1 METQRVALVT
11 GAGRGIGAAVAL
23 RLAQAGAKVALVSRT
38 EAQLQETKEAIQRAT
53 GRSDLAFSFP
63 GDLGELG
70 FVESMISEVWQKLGP
85 VTWLVNNAAVARL
98 EPVTGVEAVSLDETW
113 RVNVRAPFLLS
124 RDLLRKYRETGTRG
138 GAIVNIASLG
148 GLSGTAKF
156 KGLSAYGM
164 SKFAVVGMT
173 ESMAVEGREL
183 GIRVNCVA
191 PGAVDTEM
199 LRKAAPHLK
208 TETMPADV
216 AEVIYSLCDDV
227 RSACVTGATLPIHS
241 NL

>member
-1 METQRVALVT
+1 METQPVALVT
-11 GAGRGIGAAVAL
+11 GAGRGIGAAVAI
-23 RLAQAGAKVALVSRT
+23 RLAQAGAKVALVSRN
-38 EAQLQETKEAIQRAT
+38 EAQLLQTKEAIQKAT
-53 GRSDLAFSFP
+53 GRSDLAFAFP

-70 FVESMISEVWQKLGP
+70 FSEALISAVWQKLGP
-85 VTWLVNNAAVARL
+85 ITWLVNNAAVARL
-98 EPVTGVEAVSLDETW
+98 EPVTGVEAASLDETW
-113 RVNVRAPFLLS
+113 RVNVRAPYLLS

-148 GLSGTAKF
+148 GLSGTTKF

-173 ESMAVEGREL
+173 EAMAVEGREL

-208 TETMPADV
+208 TETMPEHV
-216 AEVIYSLCDDV
+216 AEVIYSLCDDA

>member
-1 METQRVALVT
+1 METQPVALVT
-11 GAGRGIGAAVAL
+11 GAGRGIGAAVAI
-23 RLAQAGAKVALVSRT
+23 RLVQAGAKVALVSRN
-38 EAQLQETKEAIQRAT
+38 EAQLLQTKEAIQKAT
-53 GRSDLAFSFP
+53 GRSDLAFAFP

-70 FVESMISEVWQKLGP
+70 FSEALISAVWQKLGP
-85 VTWLVNNAAVARL
+85 ITWLVNNAAVARL
-98 EPVTGVEAVSLDETW
+98 EPVTGVEAASLDETW
-113 RVNVRAPFLLS
+113 RVNVRAPYLLS

-148 GLSGTAKF
+148 GLSGTTKF

-173 ESMAVEGREL
+173 EAMAVEGREL

-208 TETMPADV
+208 TETMPEHV
-216 AEVIYSLCDDV
+216 AEVIYSLCDDA

>member
-1 METQRVALVT
+1 
-11 GAGRGIGAAVAL
+11 
-23 RLAQAGAKVALVSRT
+23 
-38 EAQLQETKEAIQRAT
+38 
-53 GRSDLAFSFP
+53 
-63 GDLGELG
+63 
-70 FVESMISEVWQKLGP
+70 
-85 VTWLVNNAAVARL
+85 
-98 EPVTGVEAVSLDETW
+98 
-113 RVNVRAPFLLS
+113 
-124 RDLLRKYRETGTRG
+124 
-138 GAIVNIASLG
+138 
-148 GLSGTAKF
+148 
-156 KGLSAYGM
+156 M

>member
-1 METQRVALVT
+1 METQAVALVT
-11 GAGRGIGAAVAL
+11 GAGRGIGAAVAI

-38 EAQLQETKEAIQRAT
+38 EAQLQETIQSIQKAT
-53 GRSDLAFSFP
+53 GRRDLAFAFP
-63 GDLGELG
+63 GDVGELG
-70 FVESMISEVWQKLGP
+70 FVESLISEVWQRLGP

-98 EPVTGVEAVSLDETW
+98 EPVTGVEAASLDETW
-113 RVNVRAPFLLS
+113 RVNVRAPYLLS
-124 RDLLRKYRETGTRG
+124 RDLLRKYRETATRG

-148 GLSGTAKF
+148 GLSGTSKF

-208 TETMPADV
+208 TETLPAHV
-216 AEVIYSLCDDV
+216 AEVIYTLCDDT
-227 RSACVTGATLPIHS
+227 RSSCVTGATLPIHS